1 MIISEQRFSTSMCG
15 GVGGY
20 VKAKLF
26 TAAATYTYTP
36 VGLSL
41 YVFEGMVLTMYRP
54 AGS

>member
-15 GVGGY
+15 GVGY

-36 VGLSL
+36 VGLCL

-54 AGS
+54 AGL